1 MLLSWKSVRFVR
13 LACQGCEGILEM
25 TKKRPDDRLVRD
37 WIKLGVALVR
47 LLAAIVNAVFNYS
60 FRRAR

>member
-1 MLLSWKSVRFVR
+1 
-13 LACQGCEGILEM
+13 M